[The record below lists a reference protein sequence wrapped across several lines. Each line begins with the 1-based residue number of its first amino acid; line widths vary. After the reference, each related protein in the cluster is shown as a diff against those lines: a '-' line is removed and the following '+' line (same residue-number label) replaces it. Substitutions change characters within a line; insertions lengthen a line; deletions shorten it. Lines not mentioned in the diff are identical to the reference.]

1 MDLSKIKAL
10 IIVVLAAFI
19 AVYLGMA
26 AATSKVEVLIW
37 MGSIIAVTGCLLLGK
52 NIWALIP
59 CGLAIAGGLNF
70 LPGAPPVWWLA
81 SMAAGGML
89 LLRFAT
95 RKDNFQWRLT
105 LLDWIVF
112 LQFIAVAQA
121 YLRNPTGLSFFGGDM
136 AGGRPYIAFCIS
148 FGTYFLLS
156 IMKTDLKTFRI
167 VVICVIAIM
176 LGDGLIKL
184 IAQFVPPFAAILL
197 PIYSGIDFDAGYM
210 NREVDLMESRVN
222 SGVEIGGT
230 LGLVLVCFYPPLT
243 TINPLFFLRFCG
255 MIIASFLILISGF
268 RSVFGMLVIQF
279 FVSLWIRRQYAQTIV
294 AVFIAILGAVVLLLI
309 GSLVQSLPAGAERVL
324 SVLPF
329 VQVDENKRDDAQKS
343 SDWRFEMWREA
354 LSSNR
359 YIRNKALGDGFGLS
373 AVEQKAQMDS
383 VFGDKRR
390 TRGMTIQDMMLERGS
405 YHGFHVETIR
415 FTGTLGLIIA
425 LIGLFTFLRYAYIL
439 IRHFQGSPYW
449 GHVLFICLPFL
460 IYPFSYLLIF
470 GSYKSGFAQLIAS
483 AGMLKLLDNIRF
495 RELAASRA
503 DARASKKLATANI
516 NDPKISFLSNPV
528 RTQ

>member
-1 MDLSKIKAL
+1 
-10 IIVVLAAFI
+10 
-19 AVYLGMA
+19 
-26 AATSKVEVLIW
+26 
-37 MGSIIAVTGCLLLGK
+37 
-52 NIWALIP
+52 
-59 CGLAIAGGLNF
+59 
-70 LPGAPPVWWLA
+70 
-81 SMAAGGML
+81 
-89 LLRFAT
+89 
-95 RKDNFQWRLT
+95 
-105 LLDWIVF
+105 
-112 LQFIAVAQA
+112 
-121 YLRNPTGLSFFGGDM
+121 
-136 AGGRPYIAFCIS
+136 
-148 FGTYFLLS
+148 
-156 IMKTDLKTFRI
+156 MKTDLKTFRI

-184 IAQFVPPFAAILL
+184 IAQFVPQFAAMLL
-197 PIYSGIDFDAGYM
+197 PIYSGIDFDAAYI
-210 NREVDLMESRVN
+210 NRQVDLMENRVS

-268 RSVFGMLVIQF
+268 RSVFGMLFIQF

-329 VQVDENKRDDAQKS
+329 VHVDENKRDDAQKS

-415 FTGTLGLIIA
+415 FTGALGLIIA

-483 AGMLKLLDNIRF
+483 AGMLKLLDNIRC

-503 DARASKKLATANI
+503 DARASKNLATANI
-516 NDPKISFLSNPV
+516 NDPKISFPSSPV

>member
-184 IAQFVPPFAAILL
+184 VAQFVPPFAAMLL

-243 TINPLFFLRFCG
+243 TINPLFFFAVLRHDNRF
-255 MIIASFLILISGF
+255 ILDPDQRLPLGLRDARYPIFRLVMDPPTICADHSRSIYRHPWRSG
-268 RSVFGMLVIQF
+268 SPTH
-279 FVSLWIRRQYAQTIV
+279 W
-294 AVFIAILGAVVLLLI
+294 ILGSI
-309 GSLVQSLPAGAERVL
+309 TTS
-324 SVLPF
+324 
-329 VQVDENKRDDAQKS
+329 
-343 SDWRFEMWREA
+343 WRRARA
-354 LSSNR
+354 LSTA
-359 YIRNKALGDGFGLS
+359 IRPG
-373 AVEQKAQMDS
+373 
-383 VFGDKRR
+383 R
-390 TRGMTIQDMMLERGS
+390 
-405 YHGFHVETIR
+405 
-415 FTGTLGLIIA
+415 
-425 LIGLFTFLRYAYIL
+425 
-439 IRHFQGSPYW
+439 
-449 GHVLFICLPFL
+449 
-460 IYPFSYLLIF
+460 
-470 GSYKSGFAQLIAS
+470 
-483 AGMLKLLDNIRF
+483 
-495 RELAASRA
+495 
-503 DARASKKLATANI
+503 
-516 NDPKISFLSNPV
+516 
-528 RTQ
+528 